1 MKVIFK
7 VILVLLL
14 LVCAAC
20 ILLFCA
26 RSGYLD
32 SQLEKALIFYLESK
46 GAKVKLQGFSVK
58 GDEIKLDSAQRSIN
72 DHTKAEIN
80 NLNIKFSTFNLLKS
94 RQLIANISETQIS
107 IKNDSGSVVAQA
119 TLNGSYHMNFKEGTV
134 NGEIKFDNL
143 EYHNLPTTNLKPDLG
158 SGYCSYKKGF
168 FKEKNINCEI
178 HLTDTSNVAIDA
190 KIKGDRLKLKGALN
204 NVPIAIYKIFEK
216 ITSGNK
222 LLTFLDDYIH
232 AGFIKN
238 GEIKV
243 NLDENYYKTNNLTAE
258 NLSGKFLVSE
268 LEYKYEKDFP
278 ALKNIEIDVSIHGP
292 KTQILLSKAYS
303 GSTLISDG
311 VIDVDLAGQ
320 VVTAT
325 GAAFGPSV
333 DLTDFVPLDSLEKL
347 KKIDIDLR
355 KITGTATTKIELKI
369 PLARDIPNSY
379 NITSDISGVGLNIFN
394 DSLELKNT
402 KISGGFDGARVFLN
416 GLGKI
421 NDFESDLSYCFNL
434 KDNTDYDHLL
444 KIKTKIKAQ
453 NQKIGLIKVLAGLGL
468 FDFEYKIKGEQ
479 STLNAKADL
488 QKAEIYIDKIAIHK
502 LKNEKANLVMQG
514 DFKDYPNINL
524 NFKLTGDNKLKIIG
538 DLNAKDGQYKLKLPF
553 IEHKDTSVNGV
564 ISFDKENFDADI
576 KGSNLDLSNANMM
589 QFLEKDKEST
599 NSELKVKV
607 EKIRLKNNIYLDNLF
622 LTIKCNKSRCYKGY
636 LDSKIGSKYFK
647 MLLKTFAGSEEWVI
661 TSTNAGALFKGFGLY
676 DNMKAGVMLVIL
688 NTKRQEVKT
697 GEIVPILDGTFT
709 FRNFVVVDTPFLT
722 RLVSFVSLP
731 GLTNLITNN
740 KDVIFRTMNGK
751 FAYDKNI
758 IDITESAAE
767 GPFFDFTLQGKINTL
782 EHKIDI
788 GGNVIPSMYGLSTL
802 LKSIPVL
809 GKIFSGGHRKG
820 LIFAPYSV
828 HQSY

>member
-14 LVCAAC
+14 LACAVCT
-20 ILLFCA
+20 LLFCVK
-26 RSGYLD
+26 SGYLD
-32 SQLEKALIFYLESK
+32 SQLEKVLIFYLESK
-46 GAKVKLQGFSVK
+46 GVNVKLQGFSVR

-119 TLNGSYHMNFKEGTV
+119 TLNGSYHMNFKQGTV
-134 NGEIKFDNL
+134 NGEIRFDNL
-143 EYHNLPTTNLKPDLG
+143 KYHNLPTTNSEPDLG
-158 SGYCSYKKGF
+158 SGHCNYKKGF

-178 HLTDTSNVAIDA
+178 HLSDISNIIIDA
-190 KIKGDRLKLKGALN
+190 KIKGDRLKLKTMLN
-204 NVPIAIYKIFEK
+204 NIPIAIYKVFEE
-216 ITSGNK
+216 ITPGNRFFALLRDYVHSG
-222 LLTFLDDYIH
+222 Y
-232 AGFIKN
+232 IKN
-238 GEIKV
+238 GEIKI
-243 NLDENYYKTNNLTAE
+243 NLDENYYRTNNLTAE
-258 NLSGKFLVSE
+258 NLSGNFSISE

-278 ALKNIEIDVSIHGP
+278 ALKNIELDANINGP

-311 VIDVDLAGQ
+311 VIDLDLANKI
-320 VVTAT
+320 VKAT
-325 GAAFGPSV
+325 GAAFGPAV
-333 DLTDFVPLDSLEKL
+333 DLTDFIPSESLEKL
-347 KKIDIDLR
+347 RKIDIDLR
-355 KITGTATTKIELKI
+355 KVTGTATTKIELKI
-369 PLARDIPNSY
+369 PLARNIPNSY
-379 NITSDISGVGLNIFN
+379 NITSDVKNVSLNIFN
-394 DSLELKNT
+394 NNLNLKET
-402 KISGGFDGARVFLN
+402 KISGGFDGDRVFLN

-434 KDNTDYDHLL
+434 KDNVDYDHLL

-453 NQKIGLIKVLAGLGL
+453 NQKIGLIKVLAGSGL

-479 STLNAKADL
+479 GTLNAKADL
-488 QKAEIYIDKIAIHK
+488 NKTEIFIDKIAIHK
-502 LKNEKANLVMQG
+502 LENEKADLVMQG

-553 IEHKDTSVNGV
+553 IEHKGTSVSG
-564 ISFDKENFDADI
+564 IITFDKENFDADI
-576 KGSNLDLSNANMM
+576 QGSNLDLSNANMM

-731 GLTNLITNN
+731 GLKNLVTNN
-740 KDVIFRTMNGK
+740 KDVIFKVMNGK
-751 FAYDKNI
+751 FAYDKDI
-758 IDITESAAE
+758 INITESAAE
-767 GPFFDFTLQGKINTL
+767 GPFFDFTLKGKINTL

-809 GKIFSGGHRKG
+809 GRVFSGGHRKG